1 MKLNIETLEK
11 IKNQINRD
19 EKAYKHKMF
28 GEFEFSFKE
37 ALTTALFG
45 FVTCAP
51 TIFNKLQAI
60 FSPEAVEPPK
70 QFFTSHLHGK

>member
-11 IKNQINRD
+11 IKNQISRD
-19 EKAYKHKMF
+19 EKAFKHKMF
-28 GEFEFSFKE
+28 GEFEFTFKE

-60 FSPEAVEPPK
+60 FSPEAVGTSK
-70 QFFTSHLHGK
+70 QYFTPHLHG